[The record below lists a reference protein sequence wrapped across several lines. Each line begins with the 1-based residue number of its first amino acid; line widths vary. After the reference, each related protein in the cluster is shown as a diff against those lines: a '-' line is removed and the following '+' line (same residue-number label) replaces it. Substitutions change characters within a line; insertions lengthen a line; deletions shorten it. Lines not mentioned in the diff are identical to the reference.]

1 MNRSFYS
8 SSETDLNY
16 SDENSSRCC
25 SGSHCPSSL
34 GCWRR
39 RRPLGQIKF
48 HGLRQVSEYNFHT
61 LLLIPNLYIADEANQ
76 HVLFIQAGVFVTV
89 DNAMISSILPLV
101 FKCYVIY

>member
-8 SSETDLNY
+8 SPETCLNY

-34 GCWRR
+34 GCWRG
-39 RRPLGQIKF
+39 RRPLAQIEF

-61 LLLIPNLYIADEANQ
+61 LLLIPTLYIAYESNQ
-76 HVLFIQAGVFVTV
+76 HVLSIQTGVFVTV
-89 DNAMISSILPLV
+89 DNATG
-101 FKCYVIY
+101 